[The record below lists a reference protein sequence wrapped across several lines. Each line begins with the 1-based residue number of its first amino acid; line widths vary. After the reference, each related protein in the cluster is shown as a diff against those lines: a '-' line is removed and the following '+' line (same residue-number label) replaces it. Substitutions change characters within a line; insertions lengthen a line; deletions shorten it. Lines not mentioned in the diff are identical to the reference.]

1 MVLAHLYPW
10 GLIPTSGCKTPS
22 SSTTPK
28 STTRPSIVRS
38 TSYSAVSYSPKSAH
52 VETHSQGSRRSTSI
66 AISIPS
72 PPPTP
77 LHNQSSE
84 HASRVLF
91 SSPDTV
97 DTSYFNHHDITTSQT
112 QLNSSSAP
120 SAMSPLQANLSS
132 LSGSLSLMTP
142 EGEDTQMSLPTTGFT
157 FSSNITEEGAKEE
170 RDSYAIFLTTMEE
183 DRWKSISTVRST
195 YFFDGIGRGGGFL
208 AIPHLASHGNAKT
221 NVICRLLEAWL
232 TKKLVEPTISDS
244 IPVLEDNIQSSV
256 QSIEQHLQENAKM
269 WATGVSKAVVY
280 IRCGHVFML
289 DSCCDDETIVHLGA
303 DEFYQDYPL
312 FVDVEIK
319 MHCDSNH
326 AREIQ
331 ATEMLIAFQN
341 VVSRNKDKAN
351 QPYVHRAVISLK
363 RRSSVDGD
371 VVPE

>member
-1 MVLAHLYPW
+1 MVLAHLHPW

-22 SSTTPK
+22 SSTTAK
-28 STTRPSIVRS
+28 STVRPPIVRS
-38 TSYSAVSYSPKSAH
+38 TSYSAVSYSPKSTH
-52 VETHSQGSRRSTSI
+52 VEAHNQGSRRSIST

-77 LHNQSSE
+77 LRNQSSD
-84 HASRVLF
+84 HTSRGLF
-91 SSPDTV
+91 SPPDT
-97 DTSYFNHHDITTSQT
+97 DNTSYFHHHDITASQT

-120 SAMSPLQANLSS
+120 SAMSPLQATMSS
-132 LSGSLSLMTP
+132 LSGSLSLTTP
-142 EGEDTQMSLPTTGFT
+142 DDEDAQMSLPTTGFT
-157 FSSNITEEGAKEE
+157 FSSNIAEEGAKEE
-170 RDSYAIFLTTMEE
+170 RDSYTFFLTTMEE

-256 QSIEQHLQENAKM
+256 QSIEQHLQENAKV
-269 WATGVSKAVVY
+269 WAMGISKTVVY

-326 AREIQ
+326 ARENQ